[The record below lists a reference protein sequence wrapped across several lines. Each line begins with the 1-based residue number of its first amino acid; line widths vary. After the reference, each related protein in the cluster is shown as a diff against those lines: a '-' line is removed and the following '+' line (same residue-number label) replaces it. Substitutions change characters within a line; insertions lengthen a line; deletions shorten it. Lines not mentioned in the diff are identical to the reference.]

1 MSINKTKLFELAW
14 RDFRSMKAAGKANT
28 FSDSLKYAWSA
39 MKAVQAPKAPAQVKF
54 ENAQYLPSGMRASRH
69 Y

>member
-1 MSINKTKLFELAW
+1 MINKKELFDFAW
-14 RDFRSMKAAGKANT
+14 RNLRSMQAAGKAYT
-28 FSDSLKYAWSA
+28 FSESLKYAWMV
-39 MKAVQAPKAPAQVKF
+39 MKAVQTPKSAEQIRF